1 MNSTK
6 PYHISRIIPIIL
18 LSIFVTLSGCDTGDN
33 SVNNYMDAAEGLMET
48 RPDSALSIINYI
60 DVSALS
66 NKSQKARYALL
77 KSMAL
82 DKNYID
88 TTNFDVLQPA
98 IDYYLKKGT
107 PDEKLR
113 TYYYQG
119 RIFQNKN
126 EGDSALHSFIK
137 GIDNSPGCHD
147 SLTIART
154 LVAQGVL
161 YKSFYDIDS
170 YVKTYLKAARIYHH
184 KALDL
189 HEFDCLINALNGL
202 TILQRLEQADSIIKV
217 LRDLNNLDTT
227 QKGSLHGQ
235 VLQYMIQFGSNDE
248 LNNFI
253 NQNKESL
260 VFDVNDF
267 LNLAFAYNKLG
278 ETTSAMQ
285 IFNYLDENKVVY
297 DTLKYLSIKYRV
309 LEDLN
314 KSDEALS
321 TYKDFTQR
329 LESINS
335 SKFEQKSRSIEE
347 KHQMELQAEREAH
360 KHLQILYGCIGGI
373 LLLMLSLMIMILL
386 LRSNKAKKNLAI
398 QIAKTTELENEQL
411 KSEKDLA
418 AQKVRNAELENV
430 NLKSERERL
439 TLENANLQLERDKKT
454 LEAENLAHRVE
465 ILEGESDSLKA
476 LLDTQEEIPEE
487 VQQAIKT
494 RIEMLNSLLAGYIT
508 DNSKYEEPY
517 DIWVK
522 QLTENTEEFMN
533 TNRLAFQASHPRFIR
548 YFEDHG
554 LTESEINYVCL
565 YAIGLRG
572 KEVGAYMKKRSHVN
586 ISSAIRKKL
595 GIDKHDTNIGIYV
608 RKLLKTL

>member
-1 MNSTK
+1 MKSTK
-6 PYHISRIIPIIL
+6 TYHISRIIPIIL
-18 LSIFVTLSGCDTGDN
+18 LYIFVTLSSCDTDDN
-33 SVNNYMDAAEGLMET
+33 SVNNFIDAAESLMET
-48 RPDSALSIINYI
+48 RPDSALSILNYI
-60 DVSALS
+60 DISALS
-66 NKSQKARYALL
+66 KKRQKARYALL

-82 DKNYID
+82 DKNYVD

-98 IDYYLKKGT
+98 IDYYLKNGS

-119 RIFQNKN
+119 RIYLNKN
-126 EGDSALHSFIK
+126 ERDNALHSFIK
-137 GIDNSPGCHD
+137 GIDNAYGSHD

-154 LVAQGVL
+154 CVAQGLL
-161 YKSFYDIDS
+161 YKTFYDFES
-170 YVKTYLKAARIYHH
+170 YSYNYLKAAHIY
-184 KALDL
+184 KKMSLKDY
-189 HEFDCLINALNGL
+189 EFDCLMNALGGMIVL
-202 TILQRLEQADSIIKV
+202 GKKEQADSIINIIN
-217 LRDLNNLDTT
+217 RFN
-227 QKGSLHGQ
+227 SLEDSERQ
-235 VLQYMIQFGSNDE
+235 RIQRYMLSYIIQFGSTND
-248 LNNFI
+248 LATFI
-253 NQNKESL
+253 NGNKEK
-260 VFDVNDF
+260 VNYDVTGF
-267 LNLAFAYNKLG
+267 LNLALTYNKLG
-278 ETTSAMQ
+278 DNVSAIQ
-285 IFNYLDENKVVY
+285 IFNYLDENKIGY

-314 KSDEALS
+314 KYDEALS

-335 SKFEQKSRSIEE
+335 NKFEQKSQSIEE
-347 KHQMELQAEREAH
+347 KHQLELQAERAAR
-360 KHLQILYGCIGGI
+360 KNIQILYGCIGGI
-373 LLLMLSLMIMILL
+373 LLLLLSLMIMVLL

-398 QIAKTTELENEQL
+398 QIAKTTKLENEQL

-418 AQKVRNAELENV
+418 AQKARNAELENV
-430 NLKSERERL
+430 NLKSEWERL
-439 TLENANLQLERDKKT
+439 TLENANLQLERDNKA

-465 ILEGESDSLKA
+465 ILEGESESLKA
-476 LLDTQEEIPEE
+476 LLDTPEEIPLE

-522 QLTENTEEFMN
+522 QLTENTKEFMN

-548 YFEDHG
+548 YFEEHG
-554 LTESEINYVCL
+554 LSESEINYVCL